1 MSENHTSK
9 IKRSQG
15 LSVVQILVHLHF
27 DQVIL
32 FLAHFA
38 IKMVAHMTT
47 QEII

>member
-1 MSENHTSK
+1 MSENRTSE
-9 IKRSQG
+9 IKRS

-27 DQVIL
+27 DLVIL

-38 IKMVAHMTT
+38 IKMVAHMTA